1 MGGPSLPSQRRPRGA
16 GGAPAE
22 QRLLPSGDA
31 QGRRGAGAQAL
42 RQPHLPLLGLG
53 SGWLRAAGGGT
64 APTVREGFG
73 SKSITTAHRG
83 NTSTFQSTF

>member
-1 MGGPSLPSQRRPRGA
+1 MGGPSLPSQRRLRGA

-42 RQPHLPLLGLG
+42 RQPHLPLPGLG

-64 APTVREGFG
+64 VRSYSAGGFR
-73 SKSITTAHRG
+73 K
-83 NTSTFQSTF
+83 